1 MFSDKLPGLRVV
13 SATNIGDILHLSL
26 QYSPTWIWVD
36 TCTDAEQIEQF
47 RMFRSVCPGLRF
59 VGFGGGD
66 DLAATRLKLGW
77 GKDDL
82 LFGELVPWDK
92 LAASFASL
100 GLMAP
105 GDQGQTLQAVKLTR
119 RMSQLLILLQSG
131 MANQAIAQ
139 KLGISEHTVKVHF
152 WRLFRRLGVNNRLQA
167 LYKAR
172 LLGLIAG
179 R

>member
-1 MFSDKLPGLRVV
+1 
-13 SATNIGDILHLSL
+13 
-26 QYSPTWIWVD
+26 
-36 TCTDAEQIEQF
+36 
-47 RMFRSVCPGLRF
+47 
-59 VGFGGGD
+59 
-66 DLAATRLKLGW
+66 
-77 GKDDL
+77 
-82 LFGELVPWDK
+82 
-92 LAASFASL
+92 
-100 GLMAP
+100 
-105 GDQGQTLQAVKLTR
+105 LQAVKLTR